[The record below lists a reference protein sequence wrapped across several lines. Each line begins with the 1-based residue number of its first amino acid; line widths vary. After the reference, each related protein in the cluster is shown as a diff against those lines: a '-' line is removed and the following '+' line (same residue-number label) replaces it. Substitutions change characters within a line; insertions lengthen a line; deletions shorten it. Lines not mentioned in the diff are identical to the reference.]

1 MPAEG
6 GTSAAVERWV
16 DILGDVE
23 PREVRE
29 GIARCLSGEISPPLG
44 VTRALVA
51 TANLDRVKVTLEL
64 VGARLLQRRD
74 PEALRRCREMARLL
88 PRNAKVRAGLRALLR
103 ESGELFARQRE
114 TDEAIAACRAYFD
127 RAVGHSE
134 EASVALCSLG
144 DPFLLARATAEVV
157 DLFHRLRFVGKD
169 RDILQI
175 GCGTGRFEAAFS
187 GSVRRAVGIDV
198 SPRMI
203 EVARRRC
210 AGLANVSLEVTSG
223 QDLSRFEDAS
233 FDLVYAVD
241 TFPYLV
247 LAGEAVVDAHF
258 RDARRVLRPGGDFVI
273 CNYSYRSDLDRDR
286 KEVAER
292 AQAFGFEVV
301 RQGEKPFLLWDALVF
316 HLRAA

>member
-1 MPAEG
+1 
-6 GTSAAVERWV
+6 
-16 DILGDVE
+16 
-23 PREVRE
+23 
-29 GIARCLSGEISPPLG
+29 
-44 VTRALVA
+44 
-51 TANLDRVKVTLEL
+51 
-64 VGARLLQRRD
+64 LLQRRD

-134 EASVALCSLG
+134 GASVPLYSIG
-144 DPFLLARATAEVV
+144 DPFLLARPTAEVV

-223 QDLSRFEDAS
+223 QDLSRF
-233 FDLVYAVD
+233 
-241 TFPYLV
+241 
-247 LAGEAVVDAHF
+247 
-258 RDARRVLRPGGDFVI
+258 
-273 CNYSYRSDLDRDR
+273 
-286 KEVAER
+286 
-292 AQAFGFEVV
+292 
-301 RQGEKPFLLWDALVF
+301 
-316 HLRAA
+316 